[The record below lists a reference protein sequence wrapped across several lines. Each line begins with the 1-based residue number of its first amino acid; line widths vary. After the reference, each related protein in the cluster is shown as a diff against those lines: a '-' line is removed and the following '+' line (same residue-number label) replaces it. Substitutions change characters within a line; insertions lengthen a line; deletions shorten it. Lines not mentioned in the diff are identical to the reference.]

1 MKKNV
6 VFIVDIKLKGSQQQV
21 GRWAET
27 RSSPYK
33 FSVKSWDMWCDKND
47 CELFVLT
54 EPVVSHNYGWEDCIM
69 PVSWQRYY
77 VFDLLEESKIDYDQ
91 VMYVDAD
98 TIPHP
103 DCPNVFEMSDR
114 KFCFVHNEGSY
125 DWIFRSIEN
134 YSKCFFDGFMIPW
147 HHYFDSGMLVFNEK
161 HKEFFQRIIEF
172 FQINRKDLI
181 EAEKTWHAGTDQTP
195 VNFLTHILGIDYKL
209 LPYEFN
215 MTDLHRKELLDD
227 RLLFTKIGWIYQ
239 YNSIPNNTNDK
250 LTYHWMEKTYNH
262 LWG

>member
-1 MKKNV
+1 
-6 VFIVDIKLKGSQQQV
+6 
-21 GRWAET
+21 
-27 RSSPYK
+27 
-33 FSVKSWDMWCDKND
+33 
-47 CELFVLT
+47 
-54 EPVVSHNYGWEDCIM
+54 
-69 PVSWQRYY
+69 
-77 VFDLLEESKIDYDQ
+77 
-91 VMYVDAD
+91 MYVDAD
-98 TIPHP
+98 TIPHT

-195 VNFLTHILGIDYKL
+195 VNFLTHMLGIDYKL